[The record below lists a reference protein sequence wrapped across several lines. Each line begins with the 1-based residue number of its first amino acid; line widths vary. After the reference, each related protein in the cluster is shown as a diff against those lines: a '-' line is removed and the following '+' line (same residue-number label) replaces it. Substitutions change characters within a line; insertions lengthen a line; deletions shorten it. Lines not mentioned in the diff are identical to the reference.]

1 MSKRSSK
8 RRRASARR
16 KARRGGRQRERQV
29 VQPRAAAERRAPVAK
44 VENKVDF
51 REEYHYVLTDLKR
64 IGILAAAMLAVLIAL
79 SFLLP

>member
-8 RRRASARR
+8 RRRGSARR
-16 KARRGGRQRERQV
+16 KARRGVQRHV
-29 VQPRAAAERRAPVAK
+29 VRPQAAGERRAPVER

-51 REEYHYVLTDLKR
+51 REEYRYVLADLKR

-79 SFLLP
+79 SFILP